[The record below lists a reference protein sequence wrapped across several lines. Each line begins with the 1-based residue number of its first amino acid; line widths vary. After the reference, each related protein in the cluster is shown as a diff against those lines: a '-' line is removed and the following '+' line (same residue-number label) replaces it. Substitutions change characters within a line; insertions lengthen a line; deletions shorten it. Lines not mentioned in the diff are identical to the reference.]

1 MDMANTIRIR
11 KLTARNEKIGAAM
24 SSAEIRSIGQSSE

>member
-1 MDMANTIRIR
+1 MDMAKTMRMR

-24 SSAEIRSIGQSSE
+24 SKAEIRSMGHSSE

>member
-1 MDMANTIRIR
+1 MDMASTMRMR

-24 SSAEIRSIGQSSE
+24 SSAEIRSMGQMSE